1 MKIENCA
8 SGSSFLIH
16 AILNSSECAVCQ
28 PSVFIYDYKR
38 DYSDCKRDYYNC
50 VFSAFCCFFSI
61 VNNSI
66 PIENETTEL
75 EIVNN
80 SIPNSD
86 CTIFLIHDSS
96 APLSICPFPDQLL
109 G

>member
-1 MKIENCA
+1 M
-8 SGSSFLIH
+8 
-16 AILNSSECAVCQ
+16 CQ

-80 SIPNSD
+80 SIPIVPYFLF
-86 CTIFLIHDSS
+86 TIPLLHEVFVPFLINY
-96 APLSICPFPDQLL
+96 
-109 G
+109 